1 MADSQPD
8 TDYVTPIPNST
19 PKSKRR
25 RPRVSTVS
33 VFAGASGVTITGGDI
48 ITSGGSIIRGKISE
62 VGYPESSPEASE
74 DEETEVSSFK
84 DVSGMTCTGTV
95 RIVTA
100 GGDVIA
106 GLGGAP
112 LPKRLGHVVNVHA
125 FTGAQDIQLGAV
137 QMLNASEDVVLEWFV
152 VELVLFAILADKL
165 LAQIP

>member
-1 MADSQPD
+1 MR
-8 TDYVTPIPNST
+8 
-19 PKSKRR
+19 SKRR

-100 GGDVIA
+100 GGDVIT

-112 LPKRLGHVVNVHA
+112 LSKRGGRVDVHA
-125 FTGAQDIQLGAV
+125 FTGARDIQLGAV